1 MLPAPASA
9 WSALW
14 PSASS
19 KIANVIPAD
28 VRMRLIEGAC
38 IGGTLR
44 GFFRFWFSPNNGAM
58 SFSYFLCNESMME
71 FGLRI

>member
-1 MLPAPASA
+1 MEPAPASA

-19 KIANVIPAD
+19 KIANVMPAD
-28 VRMRLIEGAC
+28 VRILDMAGAC

-44 GFFRFWFSPNNGAM
+44 GFFLFWFSPNKGAM

>member
-19 KIANVIPAD
+19 KIANVMPAD
-28 VRMRLIEGAC
+28 VRILDMAGAC
-38 IGGTLR
+38 IGGVLR
-44 GFFRFWFSPNNGAM
+44 GFFRF
-58 SFSYFLCNESMME
+58 
-71 FGLRI
+71 

>member
-1 MLPAPASA
+1 MEPAPASA

-19 KIANVIPAD
+19 KIASVIPAD
-28 VRMRLIEGAC
+28 VRILDIAGAC

-44 GFFRFWFSPNNGAM
+44 GFFRF
-58 SFSYFLCNESMME
+58 
-71 FGLRI
+71 